1 MILGVHQKRQGHLED
16 LIDLGWIGSIL
27 GLRTHHSND
36 GRHRK
41 SRDSLINRQAMK
53 GLDLLGFQANLFLG
67 LSNGS
72 EGGVGVAGLGCA
84 TGKTD
89 LTGMMQKAA
98 KPLGKNQLAA
108 LCRWTQ
114 SNENRSGSK

>member
-41 SRDSLINRQAMK
+41 SRDRLINRQAMK
-53 GLDLLGFQANLFLG
+53 GLHMLRLQPNLLLG
-67 LSNGS
+67 LSDGG
-72 EGGVGVAGLGCA
+72 EGGVGVTGLGRA
-84 TGKTD
+84 TRKTD
-89 LTGMMQKAA
+89 LPRVMHEALE
-98 KPLGKNQLAA
+98 PLGENQVAA
-108 LCRWTQ
+108 ICRWTQ
-114 SNENRSGSK
+114 SNQNRGGSK